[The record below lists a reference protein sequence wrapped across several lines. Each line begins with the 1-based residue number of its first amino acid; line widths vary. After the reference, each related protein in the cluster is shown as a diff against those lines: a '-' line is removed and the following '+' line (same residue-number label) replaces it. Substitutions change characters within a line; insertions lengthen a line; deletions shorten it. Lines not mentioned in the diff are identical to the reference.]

1 MMPGMGSGMG
11 MQTPNKLDG
20 PPPSPQSMGGG
31 PTGAPTPLSLQQLAG
46 PQIPSS
52 QLPPEILTG
61 IMQSAQSI
69 ASLFD
74 SYSQAT
80 PDLAADWQLLKDHL
94 AQVLAKLVS
103 AGSGPV
109 SPQATGPAFPGG
121 GMDRG
126 IAGAGTV

>member
-1 MMPGMGSGMG
+1 MMPSSMG
-11 MQTPNKLDG
+11 MQAPNRLDG

-31 PTGAPTPLSLQQLAG
+31 PTGAATPLSLQQLAG
-46 PQIPSS
+46 PQVPTA
-52 QLPPEILTG
+52 QMPPEVLTG
-61 IMQSAQSI
+61 IMQSAETI

-103 AGSGPV
+103 AGAGPV

-121 GMDRG
+121 GIDRG
-126 IAGAGTV
+126 IAGAGAI